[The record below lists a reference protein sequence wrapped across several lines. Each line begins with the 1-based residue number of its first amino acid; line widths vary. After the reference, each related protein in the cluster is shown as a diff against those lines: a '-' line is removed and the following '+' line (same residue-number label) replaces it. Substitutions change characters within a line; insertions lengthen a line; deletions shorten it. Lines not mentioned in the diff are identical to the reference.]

1 METDGNLAAV
11 WGLFTRTY
19 QLVEGGNPIQ
29 MQGRFTG
36 VARNIDDSW
45 LYVADL
51 ASLPLPPP
59 TEELKEGLLA
69 RIKGQA
75 NE

>member
-1 METDGNLAAV
+1 M
-11 WGLFTRTY
+11 TY
-19 QLVEGGNPIQ
+19 QPVEGGNPIQ
-29 MQGRFTG
+29 MQGQFTG

-59 TEELKEGLLA
+59 TEE
-69 RIKGQA
+69 
-75 NE
+75 